1 MRRRGRPILG
11 AVTGLLFGLFASL
24 TLIMEGLLPLNN
36 TMLAIYPVAGLI
48 LGLILG
54 LWGPF
59 GRKRLA
65 PPVEPLPVA
74 PMPPPPAPTPPPMPP
89 TAEPPTPPAEP
100 APPAPPE
107 APPPPKK

>member
-11 AVTGLLFGLFASL
+11 LLTGLLFGLFASL

-74 PMPPPPAPTPPPMPP
+74 PMPSAATPPPM
-89 TAEPPTPPAEP
+89 TPPAEP
-100 APPAPPE
+100 TPAPSE
-107 APPPPKK
+107 VAPPPPPETPPPPATKK